1 MLVFDVFGVIEEK
14 VIILSVQVIFEDG
27 RDQSHFFHLVVA
39 LKVGDSALFLLH
51 QIVLNSFER
60 FYRAVA
66 TGTPNRAILPVS
78 KWRRQFQSKTR

>member
-1 MLVFDVFGVIEEK
+1 MLVFDVLGVIEEK

-51 QIVLNSFER
+51 QIVLNSFDEVLKVLAFFNEFLHKR
-60 FYRAVA
+60 IITLF
-66 TGTPNRAILPVS
+66 S
-78 KWRRQFQSKTR
+78 